1 MINTEIS
8 GAVAHVAFDDGG
20 LNILNKASVH
30 KMLQTFQFLESNQD
44 VRTIVLEGNGRSLSA
59 GLDLSVM
66 REGGEARDQLLEDT
80 GQLLRGLYSSR
91 LRLVSICAGH
101 AAAAGAMLLLVS
113 DYRVGVSK
121 SGKIGFPEVANG
133 LGLPRFA
140 VDLAIDRLNRTDLF
154 AATALARMYDHDSAR
169 VAGYLDVAMSNY
181 RDARYH
187 ALEQAEQLAK
197 LDDAAYLETLQH
209 LRRHTL
215 GKEFA

>member
-8 GAVAHVAFDDGG
+8 GAVAHVVFDDGG
-20 LNILNKASVH
+20 LNILNKALVH

-44 VRTIVLEGNGRSLSA
+44 VRTIVLEGNGRSFSA

-113 DYRVGVSK
+113 DYRVGVSR

>member
-8 GAVAHVAFDDGG
+8 GAVAHVVFDDGG

-44 VRTIVLEGNGRSLSA
+44 VRTIVLEGNGRSFSA